1 MLAIDRIKAI
11 MDLLQ
16 ENKSAMVSELSQLL
30 GVTEETI
37 RRDLEKLEAKKRI
50 VRVHGGAYL
59 LEGFEKGA
67 PVSLL
72 KKFMVD
78 EKERLGKTC
87 LDFIEDKD
95 TIMLDNSTTS
105 YFLAKEIKTS
115 SLELTVITNFLDII
129 IELSDCK
136 HVKLIS
142 LGGTL
147 KLSSNT
153 FVGPMAI
160 NNSMKYFADKSFVSC
175 SAINSHFGISSHN
188 EEDAQIRKN
197 MITNSET
204 KFLVIDHTKTNKS
217 ATHVFANISDIDYII
232 IDKVSS
238 KTWEN
243 SVIELGAKL
252 IVS

>member
-1 MLAIDRIKAI
+1 MLAIDRIKTI
-11 MDLLQ
+11 MDLLE

-37 RRDLEKLEAKKRI
+37 RRDLEKLEFKKRI

-59 LEGFEKGA
+59 LDGFEKGA

-72 KKFMVD
+72 KKFMVE

-87 LDFIEDKD
+87 LGFIEDKD

-105 YFLAKEIKTS
+105 FFIAKAIKAS
-115 SLELTVITNFLDII
+115 SLEVTVITNFLDII
-129 IELSDCK
+129 VELSDCK

-147 KLSSNT
+147 KHSLNT
-153 FVGPMAI
+153 FIGPTTVG
-160 NNSMKYFADKSFVSC
+160 NSMKYFADKSFVSC
-175 SAINSHFGISSHN
+175 SAINSKLGIASHS

-197 MITNSET
+197 MLTNSEN
-204 KFLVIDHTKTNKS
+204 KFLVIDHTKINKT
-217 ATHVFANISDIDYII
+217 ATHLFANVSDIDHLI
-232 IDKVSS
+232 IDKIIS
-238 KTWEN
+238 KDWEY
-243 SVIELGAKL
+243 SVRELGVKL
-252 IVS
+252 TVS